1 MRRRWVQYLLA
12 AGVLLLG
19 WQASAVIAEWFA
31 PGGAS
36 AVIPPPG
43 HVLGLLVVEMATP
56 QFWQHVGVSSYR
68 VAMALVISFVLAVPL
83 GLFLGSTP
91 KLDRITQPLVYLSYP
106 VPKIVLLPVVF
117 LIFGLG
123 NAGKIAMLVLILFF
137 QLFITTRDAARELDR
152 EFKYS
157 LLSLGGTKRHLFVH
171 VIWPS
176 SLPAIFTALRIA
188 TGTVIAVLFFVESV
202 GTRYGLG
209 FYILDAWGRADITEM
224 FVGILAMSAMGV
236 ILYELFEGLEKWL
249 CGWKQM

>member
-1 MRRRWVQYLLA
+1 MKRWLQYVLA
-12 AGVLLLG
+12 VGILLLG
-19 WQASAVIAEWFA
+19 WQVSAWIAEWFA
-31 PGGAS
+31 PSGAS
-36 AVIPPPG
+36 AVIPEPG
-43 HVLGLLVVEMATP
+43 IVLGMLGSEVGTAR
-56 QFWQHVGVSSYR
+56 FWEHVGASSYR
-68 VAMALVISFVLAVPL
+68 VAAALVISFVLAVPT

-106 VPKIVLLPVVF
+106 IPKIVLLPVIF

-157 LLSLGGTKRHLFVH
+157 LFSLGGTKRHLFIH

-202 GTRYGLG
+202 GTRFGLG

-224 FVGILAMSAMGV
+224 FVGILAMSGMGV
-236 ILYELFEGLEKWL
+236 ILYELFEGLEKWF
-249 CGWKQM
+249 CRWKQI